1 MAFVNRIEKFVIEAT
16 LLNLTDGESYN
27 ISTFITDVNIKKD
40 YILTSFPL
48 VVINM
53 MTTETFRN
61 IMRDNDIS
69 VKLKISKYIDINQEQ
84 NQDTEGIVLDDVVIN
99 TVIRSY
105 KKPFTS
111 TNSRTEDEEEF
122 DNNSRDT
129 TRAYAY
135 QVLGIPEE
143 LVQKNRSVVNEIYQD
158 VKIDEVLV
166 NILSSV
172 ESRNIFIDASDNID
186 LQESLI
192 IPPMNVIPTIKYI
205 QDVYGIYNA
214 GLSLFFDFD
223 GTYLTKIFAS
233 SREYDNTLEILTVS
247 GNDNTTDV
255 SYTTPQFDENNNI
268 RLNLQV
274 PPPFVSLNEITM
286 DTIGQTTVFN
296 SYDYNFDVVKRIYN
310 QETVNEKVRY
320 FWNQFQN
327 KIFEESYIN
336 ESLRT
341 SKAINV
347 TMRNI
352 SPNYFK
358 LNTLYNVRTN
368 NDYVNGDYIL
378 TETTHIFY
386 TRDYKAYESVINLK
400 LTKK

>member
-1 MAFVNRIEKFVIEAT
+1 MFLNRVEKFIIEAT
-16 LLNLTDGESYN
+16 LLNLTDGESYD
-27 ISTFITDVNIKKD
+27 ISAFISDVNVKKD
-40 YILTSFPL
+40 YIATSFPL

-53 MTTETFRN
+53 MTTETFRD

-69 VKLKISKYIDINQEQ
+69 VKLKVSKYNDVNQEQ
-84 NQDTEGIVLDDVVIN
+84 AQDTDGIVVNDVVLN

-111 TNSRTEDEEEF
+111 TNSKTEDEEEF
-122 DNNSRDT
+122 DTNARDT

-135 QVLGIPEE
+135 QIVGIPEE
-143 LVQKNRSVVNEIYQD
+143 LIQKNRTVINEIYQD
-158 VKIDEVLV
+158 VKIDEVMV

-172 ESRNIFIDASDNID
+172 ESGNIFIDPSDNID
-186 LQESLI
+186 LQESLM
-192 IPPMNVIPTIKYI
+192 IPPMNVIPTVKYI

-223 GTYLTKIFAS
+223 GTYLTKIFAN
-233 SREYDNTLEILTVS
+233 SREYANTLEIMSVD
-247 GNDNTTDV
+247 GNDNTTDI
-255 SYTTPQFDENNNI
+255 SYTTPQFDEEDNV

-296 SYDYNFDVVKRIYN
+296 SYDYNFDVVKRVYD
-310 QETVNEKVRY
+310 QKTTNEKVRY

-341 SKAINV
+341 SKAIMV

-368 NDYVNGDYIL
+368 NEYVNGEYIL
-378 TETTHIFY
+378 TEMTHIFY
-386 TRDYKAYESVINLK
+386 TRDYKVHESVVNLR

>member
-16 LLNLTDGESYN
+16 LLNLNDGESYD
-27 ISTFITDVNIKKD
+27 ISSYISDVNIKKD
-40 YILTSFPL
+40 FISTSFPL

-53 MTTETFRN
+53 MTVETFRD
-61 IMRDNDIS
+61 IMRDNDVS
-69 VKLKISKYIDINQEQ
+69 VKLKISKYIDIDQEQ
-84 NQDTEGIVLDDVVIN
+84 NQDADGIVLNDIVIN

-111 TNSRTEDEEEF
+111 TSTKTEDEEEF
-122 DNNSRDT
+122 DTNAKDT
-129 TRAYAY
+129 TKAYAY
-135 QVLGIPEE
+135 QIIGIPEE
-143 LVQKNRSVVNEIYQD
+143 LIQKNSSVINEIYQD

-166 NILSSV
+166 NILSSI
-172 ESRNIFIDASDNID
+172 ESRSIFIDPSDNID
-186 LQESLI
+186 LQESLM
-192 IPPMNVIPTIKYI
+192 IPPMNVIPTVKYI

-233 SREYDNTLEILTVS
+233 SREYGNTLEILTPS
-247 GNDNTTDV
+247 ANDNTADV
-255 SYTTPQFDENNNI
+255 AYTTPQFDEEDNV
-268 RLNLQV
+268 RLNLKV

-310 QETVNEKVRY
+310 QNTTNEKVRY

-336 ESLRT
+336 ESLKT

-368 NDYVNGDYIL
+368 NDYVNGEYIL
-378 TETTHIFY
+378 TEATNIFY
-386 TRDYKAYESVINLK
+386 TRDHKAFESVINLK